1 MLYEESEDALDRL
14 KQIRKQE
21 VEDAAKQQE
30 ELAKQQEAQQKAFFD
45 SVTKDIN
52 SLTDIRGIAIPKED
66 RRALFDYIFKVDQNG
81 MSQYQKDF
89 NENLSKNLI
98 ESAYFTM
105 KADALISKAEKKGE
119 SSAADKLR
127 NLLRH

>member
-1 MLYEESEDALDRL
+1 
-14 KQIRKQE
+14 
-21 VEDAAKQQE
+21 
-30 ELAKQQEAQQKAFFD
+30 
-45 SVTKDIN
+45 
-52 SLTDIRGIAIPKED
+52 
-66 RRALFDYIFKVDQNG
+66 